1 MSRPR
6 LAAYSYMIKTASC
19 LGIPS
24 QDLAL
29 YTKEKTECVKQEFIH
44 TPLERLSKIL
54 IEPVTVK
61 PLVQQHLVKR

>member
-6 LAAYSYMIKTASC
+6 LAAYSYMIQEASC
-19 LGIPS
+19 AGIPN
-24 QDLAL
+24 QDMAL
-29 YTKEKTECVKQEFIH
+29 YTKEKTECVKQEVIP

-54 IEPVTVK
+54 IEPVTFK